1 MNPSVIALSMP
12 GTWEWMVIL
21 VIALLIFG
29 RKLPDVARSVG
40 KSIVEFKKGMREV
53 TNDIDERSRI
63 ESDYAKKREST
74 AASASADKKGEAG
87 ETH

>member
-12 GTWEWMVIL
+12 GTYEMIVIL
-21 VIALLIFG
+21 VIALLVFG

-74 AASASADKKGEAG
+74 PSASTEKKSEAG
-87 ETH
+87 ESH

>member
-21 VIALLIFG
+21 VIALLLFG
-29 RKLPDVARSVG
+29 RKLPEVARSIG

-53 TNDIDERSRI
+53 TNEIDERSRI

-74 AASASADKKGEAG
+74 ASASVDKKSEAG
-87 ETH
+87 ESH